1 MRYPDPSSLSDA
13 RISDLI
19 DDYDKSISLA
29 NFIAALRAEREE
41 RFIRY
46 ENRESDARLN
56 QWDDDRKDGSNAE

>member
-1 MRYPDPSSLSDA
+1 MRYPDPSALSDA

-29 NFIAALRAEREE
+29 YFIAALRAEGEG

-46 ENRESDARLN
+46 ENRDSDAKLN
-56 QWDDDRKDGSNAE
+56 QWDDDRKDGSDAQ